1 MVYDV
6 QLMPVIT
13 AVASELQAADVCVC
27 VCVGLKS
34 NCGSDAPLLSSS
46 SLENILSANGAFAN
60 ALV

>member
-13 AVASELQAADVCVC
+13 AVASELQAADVC